1 MGNLE
6 GAKITHFA
14 IGMPKKMAYGNGKE
28 MLTAIQKEPAQEVY
42 LSVDGFQGDE
52 VADKKHHGGP
62 DRAVCL
68 YPYEHYAFWEEKFN
82 KRLPDAA
89 FGENL
94 TVTHML
100 EEEVF
105 IGDIFR
111 VGEAVIQVTQGRVPC
126 HTIDRNTDMTP
137 LLKAM
142 IKTGFT
148 GYMCRVLEEG
158 FIRSDSDIELIER
171 GSGGVSVLY
180 ANEVNFH
187 QAHDA
192 EAIRTVLKAEA
203 LAEKWQ
209 ELLETKLAK
218 ITT

>member
-1 MGNLE
+1 MRDFE
-6 GAKITHFA
+6 GARIMRFA
-14 IGMPKKMAYGNGKE
+14 IGMPKTMAYGNGKE
-28 MLTAIQKEPAQEVY
+28 MITAIQKEPAQEVY
-42 LSVDGFQGDE
+42 LSAAGFQGDE

-68 YPYEHYAFWEEKFN
+68 YPYEHYALWEQEFN
-82 KRLPDAA
+82 TRLPEAA

-94 TVTHML
+94 TVSHML
-100 EEEVF
+100 EKDIF

-111 VGEAVIQVTQGRVPC
+111 IGDAVVQVTQGRVPC
-126 HTIDRNTDMTP
+126 HTIDRNTNMTP

-142 IKTGFT
+142 VKTGFT
-148 GYMCRVLEEG
+148 GYMCRVIEEG
-158 FIRSDSDIELIER
+158 FIRADSEIKMIER

-209 ELLETKLAK
+209 ELLKAKLAK

>member
-1 MGNLE
+1 MGNFESARIMHL
-6 GAKITHFA
+6 A
-14 IGMPKKMAYGNGKE
+14 IGMPKVMAYGNGKE
-28 MLTAIQKEPAQEVY
+28 MLTAIQKEPVQEVY

-68 YPYEHYAFWEEKFN
+68 YPYEHYAFWEQEFST
-82 KRLPDAA
+82 RLPKAA

-94 TVTHML
+94 TVSYML
-100 EEEVF
+100 EKDIF

-111 VGEAVIQVTQGRVPC
+111 IGDAVVQVTQGRVPC
-126 HTIDRNTDMTP
+126 HTIDRNTNMTP

-142 IKTGFT
+142 VKTGFT
-148 GYMCRVLEEG
+148 GYMCRVIEEG
-158 FIRSDSDIELIER
+158 FIRADSEIEMIER

-187 QAHDA
+187 QYHDA
-192 EAIRTVLKAEA
+192 DAIRKVLGADA

-218 ITT
+218 LTI